1 MKDFFSNICSGNDQ
15 EDLQLRQY
23 VPDSRVIGHS
33 ANIAELDV
41 HDDDEEYELVSE
53 KKSAR

>member
-1 MKDFFSNICSGNDQ
+1 VKVFFSNIGSGNEQ

-33 ANIAELDV
+33 ANIAELDA
-41 HDDDEEYELVSE
+41 HDDDEEYELASE